1 MIRVLI
7 LGLLVLASTTAEAHQ
22 SQLINAWVRIKDR
35 TVTVAYAFKGV
46 DMTRAIQAPLMIEG
60 EDQVDAAK
68 LIEHGTAVAGY
79 VTARTAVVQG
89 DGHRCV
95 PTAKGLRPDRDGL
108 IILVDW
114 LCLRIDQGLT
124 YRSVL
129 LLDIIPSTR
138 QLLHFGDQQEA
149 MEQTLLD
156 REVTEVALLDPP
168 PPLAVAYRYVLAGI
182 EHIFIGTD
190 HIAFLIGVLLWA
202 RRLMP
207 LVKIVTAFT
216 LAHTI
221 TLSLAVLDIVSIP
234 SWLVELMIALTIV
247 YVGAENFFSRNVDR
261 RWRLTLGLGL
271 IHGFGFASVLRDFG
285 LPSEAVALP
294 LAAFNIGV
302 ELGQLAIVVPAIL
315 ILITIDHLLAKVR
328 RGAVERNA
336 ATVYLLSGLI
346 MAYGLYLVAD
356 RALAL

>member
-1 MIRVLI
+1 MIRVAI
-7 LGLLVLASTTAEAHQ
+7 IGLMVLASTAANAHQ
-22 SQLINAWVRIKDR
+22 SQLINAWVRIVDR

-46 DMTRAIQAPLMIEG
+46 DMTRAIQASLMIEG
-60 EDQVDAAK
+60 EDRVDAAK
-68 LIEHGTAVAGY
+68 LAQHGEAVARYVTAGTAVI
-79 VTARTAVVQG
+79 QG

-95 PTAKGLRPDRDGL
+95 PTTKGLRPDRDGL

-114 LCLRIDQGLT
+114 LCERIDRGLT
-124 YRSVL
+124 YRSFL

-168 PPLAVAYRYVLAGI
+168 PPIAVAYRYVLAGI

-190 HIAFLIGVLLWA
+190 HIAFLIGILLWA

-216 LAHTI
+216 LAHSI
-221 TLSLAVLDIVSIP
+221 TLSLAVLDVVSIP
-234 SWLVELMIALTIV
+234 SWLVELMIACTIV
-247 YVGAENFFSRNVDR
+247 YVGAENFFSRRVDR

-285 LPSEAVALP
+285 LPSDAVALP

-302 ELGQLAIVVPAIL
+302 EIGQLAIVAPAVLAL
-315 ILITIDHLLAKVR
+315 IAVDHVFAKLR
-328 RGAVERNA
+328 HGTVERNA
-336 ATVYLLSGLI
+336 AMVYLLSALI
-346 MAYGLYLVAD
+346 VAYGLYLVAS

>member
-1 MIRVLI
+1 MIRLFVLI
-7 LGLLVLASTTAEAHQ
+7 LLLWPSAAALAHQ

-35 TVTVAYAFKGV
+35 TVTIAYAFKGV
-46 DMTRAIQAPLMIEG
+46 DMARAIRAPLMVEG
-60 EDQVDAAK
+60 EDRVDPAK
-68 LIEHGTAVAGY
+68 LSPQAKAVGAYVIAQTAVA
-79 VTARTAVVQG
+79 QG
-89 DGHRCV
+89 DGRRCA

-108 IILVDW
+108 VILVDW
-114 LCLRIDQGLT
+114 LCARIDQGLT

-138 QLLHFGDQQEA
+138 QLLHFGSQQDA

-168 PPLAVAYRYVLAGI
+168 PPLAVAYRFVVAGI
-182 EHIFIGTD
+182 EHIFIGSD

-202 RRLMP
+202 RRFMP

-221 TLSLAVLDIVSIP
+221 TLSLAVLEIVEIP

-247 YVGAENFFSRNVDR
+247 YVGAENFFFREVGR
-261 RWRLTLGLGL
+261 RWRLTLALGL

-285 LPSEAVALP
+285 LPGEAVALP
-294 LAAFNIGV
+294 LAAFNVGV
-302 ELGQLAIVVPAIL
+302 EIGQLAIVVPAVLAL
-315 ILITIDHLLAKVR
+315 IAVDHAVAKVR
-328 RGAVERNA
+328 G
-336 ATVYLLSGLI
+336 GCQFP
-346 MAYGLYLVAD
+346 
-356 RALAL
+356 AL